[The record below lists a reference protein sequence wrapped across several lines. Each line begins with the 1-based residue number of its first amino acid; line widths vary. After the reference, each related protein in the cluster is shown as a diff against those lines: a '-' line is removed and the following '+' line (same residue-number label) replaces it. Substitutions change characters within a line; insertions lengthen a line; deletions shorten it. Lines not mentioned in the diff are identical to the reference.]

1 MMKSQKTILA
11 WSVTVVVI
19 GLIVVL
25 GVIGSRSSQTS
36 GQIPAISSSDHV
48 VGPTN
53 AKAVLVE
60 YSDFQCPACG
70 AVEPIVKQLKNK
82 YGDKLAVVYREFP
95 LRQTHRYA
103 QPAAQ
108 AAEAADLQGKFWEYH
123 EILFDRQS
131 SWSQSINAKQAFVGY
146 AKEIGLDTTK
156 FTADFDS
163 QAVKD
168 RIDLDVASGTA
179 ANIPGTPTFFLNGQR
194 ISPSSLED
202 FQKAIDPLLTS

>member
-1 MMKSQKTILA
+1 MVKSQKTILA

-36 GQIPAISSSDHV
+36 GQISPVSSSDHV

-53 AKAVLVE
+53 AKAVLIE
-60 YSDFQCPACG
+60 YSDFQCPACS
-70 AVEPIVKQLKNK
+70 AFEPIVKQLKNK
-82 YGDKLAVVYREFP
+82 YGDNLAVVYREFP

-108 AAEAADLQGKFWEYH
+108 AAEAAALQGKFWEYH
-123 EILFDRQS
+123 DLLFDRQN
-131 SWSQSINAKQAFVGY
+131 SWSQALDVKQVFVDY
-146 AKEIGLDTTK
+146 AKELELDVTK

-202 FQKAIDPLLTS
+202 FQKAIDPVLSS